1 MIQTSLDDNILL
13 DGEPSQRDI
22 YKVFHHAPSEIQLLI
37 TFEMPIS
44 FFQI

>member
-1 MIQTSLDDNILL
+1 MIQNSLNDNILL

-22 YKVFHHAPSEIQLLI
+22 YKVFHQVPSEIQLLI
-37 TFEMPIS
+37 TFAMPIS